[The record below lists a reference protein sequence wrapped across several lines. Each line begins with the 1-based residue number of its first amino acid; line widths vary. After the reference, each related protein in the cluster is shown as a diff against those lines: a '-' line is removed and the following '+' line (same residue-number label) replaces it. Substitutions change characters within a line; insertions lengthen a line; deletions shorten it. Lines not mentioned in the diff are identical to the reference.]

1 MQREPTVEF
10 NDFIGHY
17 KGWFKEENL
26 EQFFEFWEHVSRVT
40 PPIIQT
46 RQDAEGAH
54 PSVKMDLSCGLNVVR
69 YEDSVRHLNSDFD
82 EFLKYLNN
90 NILERYNARYPGF
103 GRPLAIEGKM
113 QKTGPGEGYH
123 VWHSE
128 LDTMATKRILA
139 WGLFLNDVEEGGEL
153 EFLHQG
159 VRFKPKRGALVIWPA
174 NFTHLHRGNPPLSGD
189 KYLVTGWY
197 QYVNH
202 NHVISDEQDPADFMR
217 D

>member
-69 YEDSVRHLNSDFD
+69 YEDSVRH
-82 EFLKYLNN
+82 
-90 NILERYNARYPGF
+90 
-103 GRPLAIEGKM
+103 
-113 QKTGPGEGYH
+113 
-123 VWHSE
+123 
-128 LDTMATKRILA
+128 
-139 WGLFLNDVEEGGEL
+139 
-153 EFLHQG
+153 
-159 VRFKPKRGALVIWPA
+159 
-174 NFTHLHRGNPPLSGD
+174 
-189 KYLVTGWY
+189 
-197 QYVNH
+197 
-202 NHVISDEQDPADFMR
+202 
-217 D
+217 